1 MGVKLGHMKN
11 AHVGVLNIPTYTTS
25 TSTYFTCPGHMKNE
39 FVGVVYIAMFKTP
52 TSAFFI

>member
-1 MGVKLGHMKN
+1 MGVHFGRMKN

-25 TSTYFTCPGHMKNE
+25 TSTFFTWPGHMKNE